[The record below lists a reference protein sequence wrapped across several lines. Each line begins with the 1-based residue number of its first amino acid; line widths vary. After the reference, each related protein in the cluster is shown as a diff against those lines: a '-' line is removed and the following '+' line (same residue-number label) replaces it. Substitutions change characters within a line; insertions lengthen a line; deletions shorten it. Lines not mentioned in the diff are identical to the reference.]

1 MAQYNSP
8 VPLIG
13 LVGKKRSGKDTFA
26 QFTGFQKVALADPLR
41 EAALGLD
48 PIVVGD
54 VTNGLR
60 LSDLVNEIG
69 WEEAK
74 DRYPEVRRTLQRLGT
89 ESIRALDPTFW
100 TRIATQRIIE
110 TRDAGMPVVVT
121 DVRYPNE
128 VDMIRA
134 LGGTVIRVVG
144 RGQGGD
150 AHPSETALDEVEV
163 DIELDNSGSLIQL
176 QMSAEFIVDQLT
188 LRWTA
193 ENAPTLY

>member
-1 MAQYNSP
+1 MQYNSP

-26 QFTGFQKVALADPLR
+26 NYTGFQKVALADPLR

-60 LSDLVNEIG
+60 LSEVVDSIG
-69 WEEAK
+69 WEMAK
-74 DRYPEVRRTLQRLGT
+74 DSYPEVRRTLQRLGT
-89 ESIRALDPTFW
+89 ESIRALDPNFW
-100 TRIATQRIIE
+100 VRIAAQRIIE

-128 VDMIRA
+128 IDLIHS

-144 RGQGGD
+144 RGQVGD
-150 AHPSETALDEVEV
+150 AHPSETVLDDVPV

-193 ENAPTLY
+193 ENQPTLY